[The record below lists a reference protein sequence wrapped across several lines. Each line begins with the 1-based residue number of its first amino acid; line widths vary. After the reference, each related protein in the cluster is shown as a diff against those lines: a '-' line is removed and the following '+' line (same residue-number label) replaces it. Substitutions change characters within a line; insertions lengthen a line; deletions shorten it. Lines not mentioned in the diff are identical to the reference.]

1 MRYCTRMEHVDAR
14 RPHEV
19 IASRVRALRKGRG
32 WSAERL
38 AKEMSKVGV
47 PWERM
52 VVTKLETGRRKS
64 ITVEE
69 LLALA
74 YVLDVAP
81 VYLLLPVDDER
92 APYAYTPDRTA
103 EVWQVRE
110 WVRGHPYAAA
120 PATGLGGV
128 DRRRYLTEVP
138 DVEITYPSERTNP
151 LQTVKVADP
160 DTAAN
165 E

>member
-1 MRYCTRMEHVDAR
+1 MRYCTRMEHFDAR

-52 VVTKLETGRRKS
+52 VVTKLETRRRKS

-81 VYLLLPVDDER
+81 VYLLLPVNDER

-103 EVWQVRE
+103 EVWRVRE

-120 PATGLGGV
+120 PTIGLGGV
-128 DRRRYLTEVP
+128 DRRGYL
-138 DVEITYPSERTNP
+138 SEGPEGAGICPPMPTHP
-151 LQTVKVADP
+151 LQAAKVGAP
-160 DTAAN
+160 DTW

>member
-1 MRYCTRMEHVDAR
+1 
-14 RPHEV
+14 
-19 IASRVRALRKGRG
+19 
-32 WSAERL
+32 
-38 AKEMSKVGV
+38 
-47 PWERM
+47 M
-52 VVTKLETGRRKS
+52 VVTKLETRRRKS

-103 EVWQVRE
+103 EVWRVRE

-120 PATGLGGV
+120 PAIGLGGV
-128 DRRRYLTEVP
+128 DRRGYLSEVP
-138 DVEITYPSERTNP
+138 DVEMTYPPKPVNP
-151 LQTVKVADP
+151 LQTVKIVES